1 MRKLRTRILVGAAV
15 ATFAGTAAFAAVST
29 ADASTAGKTVAM
41 TTTAAQAD
49 ASTAKT
55 ATALSIAER
64 KATITSGQ
72 WDVIRGRLTTASTP
86 TGRRVVELDKYNPT
100 LKKWQV
106 VRMKLTG
113 KAGRIRFAVRP
124 LATSEYEIV
133 YHGNTKLAASRSNPI
148 TVTVTG

>member
-29 ADASTAGKTVAM
+29 ADASTGKTVAM
-41 TTTAAQAD
+41 TTTAAQSD

-72 WDVIRGRLTTASTP
+72 WDVIGGRLTTASTP

-133 YHGNTKLAASRSNPI
+133 YHGNTKLAASHSNPI
-148 TVTVTG
+148 TLTVTG